1 MTDEIDRKIIDNLCK
16 KVDDQKELI
25 ENLQAEIK
33 RLEKEL
39 GLLSVKML
47 FY

>member
-33 RLEKEL
+33 RLKKEL
-39 GLLSVKML
+39 DLLSVKML